1 MSDTDQQPAFE
12 EPCGCGLWIC
22 KDCRPDR
29 GGTEMTDTDRQ
40 RDAID
45 NTIASARLS
54 GIEATSDDRER
65 MERLRSTIRGRKALY
80 EGLAN
85 MPSPTDPHGTG
96 CGCEWRG
103 GRPFRCDFH
112 QGYEEGRAVSNQ
124 IIMEMQAKLDHAN
137 GRISRDVMLDRI
149 MEARDVPTSFP
160 TTNPQKA
167 PTQSDDMTRPERLP

>member
-1 MSDTDQQPAFE
+1 MTDTDQQKRKTCPDPQGCRADGVPA
-12 EPCGCGLWIC
+12 
-22 KDCRPDR
+22 DCEWCAD
-29 GGTEMTDTDRQ
+29 DT
-40 RDAID
+40 DAID

-65 MERLRSTIRGRKALY
+65 MERLRTTIRERKELY

-149 MEARDVPTSFP
+149 MEAR
-160 TTNPQKA
+160 K
-167 PTQSDDMTRPERLP
+167 